1 MRRFIKNYIGIAIP
15 FLIFASYLVEFTK
28 IEQSA
33 TAYSI
38 TYANAINF
46 PIVIG
51 LYLLTLMLFLWII
64 TPRKLKILAIST
76 LTIGNLVFFP
86 RLIRQEFRL
95 SASELTIISSGYVEF
110 FAWDSLQSITLYT
123 QRSGRSST
131 TYWKMTDKNGN
142 IIANELEN
150 GLMEQSREITE
161 QFATNHGVTFENQVN
176 P

>member
-1 MRRFIKNYIGIAIP
+1 MRRFIKNYLGIAIP

-33 TAYSI
+33 TAYRI
-38 TYANAINF
+38 RYANAINF
-46 PIVIG
+46 PFIIG

-64 TPRKLKILAIST
+64 TPRKLKILAISI

-95 SASELTIISSGYVEF
+95 NETHLTIVSSGYVE
-110 FAWDSLQSITLYT
+110 AYPWNDLQSVIIYK
-123 QRSGRSST
+123 QPSGRST
-131 TYWKMTDKNGN
+131 ITYWKMTDKKGN
-142 IIANELEN
+142 IIADELEN
-150 GLMEQSREITE
+150 RLMAQSREVTE